1 MNIFK
6 WFAVIL
12 DESRR
17 QNLDGEW
24 DVYWAR
30 KNMRA
35 ELKELKRKYRQ
46 ERKNIIKRWKYRG

>member
-12 DESRR
+12 DESRV

-30 KNMRA
+30 KNMRE

-46 ERKNIIKRWKYRG
+46 ERKIIKERWKHHG

>member
-46 ERKNIIKRWKYRG
+46 ERKNIKKRWKYRG

>member
-6 WFAVIL
+6 CIAIII

-17 QNLDGEW
+17 QNIDGEW
-24 DVYWAR
+24 NDYWAR
-30 KNMRA
+30 KNCRA

-46 ERKNIIKRWKYRG
+46 ARKIIKEKWKHD

>member
-46 ERKNIIKRWKYRG
+46 ERKNIKKRWKHRG

>member
-6 WFAVIL
+6 WLLIHL

-35 ELKELKRKYRQ
+35 ELKELKQKYRQ
-46 ERKNIIKRWKYRG
+46 ARKNIIKRWKYHD

>member
-6 WFAVIL
+6 CVAIII

-17 QNLDGEW
+17 QNIDGEW
-24 DVYWAR
+24 NDYWAR
-30 KNMRA
+30 KNCRA

-46 ERKNIIKRWKYRG
+46 ERKKIKEKWR